1 MVSAFASFEG
11 FGTFAVAM
19 TYELG
24 AIVMPRLAYDNLLAA
39 QSETTIQN
47 AFEIDEQDLDVSP
60 QSIYTNQIFSLQ
72 QQYDCF

>member
-39 QSETTIQN
+39 
-47 AFEIDEQDLDVSP
+47 
-60 QSIYTNQIFSLQ
+60 
-72 QQYDCF
+72 